1 MKELLTQQRVMIGSI
16 ERTLENFQKIG
27 KANFTYGIV
36 RNRLQSLKEAFARCE
51 QQHGR
56 ILAASTTEFIE
67 TDNYFTEDQFCVCE
81 TMYLAASDYMAE
93 WQSLLEPTMPSCL
106 ESSPISHRHHSIAP
120 QSTFQLPRR
129 TLPKLINDG
138 LKKTEEDNMCD
149 KFLAILG
156 EVIGTAILV
165 FLGCTAGLGSMK
177 PYEGTGPSVIQI
189 SFAFGLAVMI
199 AIQCVGHISGAHL
212 NPAITI
218 AAVILGNKT
227 LIMAGFYIIAQ
238 CLGAL
243 IGFGLLKLVT
253 PANLMHNGAGDPS
266 VPFCMTD
273 INKEITVGHGI
284 AAEALATGVLAFFA
298 CGSWDS
304 RNAKNSDSM
313 ALKFGLCVTVL
324 CLAFIPHT
332 GCSLNPARTFGPAV
346 WNGHWTYHWVYWL
359 GPIGGAVIAALI
371 YRSLFSPKTKDPDDN
386 IKDMGTFNGIET

>member
-1 MKELLTQQRVMIGSI
+1 MEQNGISI
-16 ERTLENFQKIG
+16 ISPPGATENLSIG
-27 KANFTYGIV
+27 KSKSIGITL
-36 RNRLQSLKEAFARCE
+36 RSNGTIQSAKKKLK
-51 QQHGR
+51 
-56 ILAASTTEFIE
+56 TP
-67 TDNYFTEDQFCVCE
+67 
-81 TMYLAASDYMAE
+81 
-93 WQSLLEPTMPSCL
+93 W
-106 ESSPISHRHHSIAP
+106 
-120 QSTFQLPRR
+120 
-129 TLPKLINDG
+129 

-149 KFLAILG
+149 KSLAILG
-156 EVIGTAILV
+156 EIIGTAILV

-177 PYEGTGPSVIQI
+177 PYDGTGPSVIQI

-243 IGFGLLKLVT
+243 LGFGLLKLVT
-253 PANLMHNGAGDPS
+253 PANLLHDGAGDPS

-386 IKDMGTFNGIET
+386 IKNMGTFNGIET